1 MFLNIIFFATLYPVL
16 FIVYV
21 VMALQSGQKNGSIFG
36 VNMKPE
42 WFEEDEVKAI
52 QKRFKREMRWYGLL
66 LAVIPFSSLLTPY
79 FSIQMTIWLVWMFGA
94 II

>member
-42 WFEEDEVKAI
+42 
-52 QKRFKREMRWYGLL
+52 
-66 LAVIPFSSLLTPY
+66 
-79 FSIQMTIWLVWMFGA
+79 
-94 II
+94 